1 MRERGERER
10 GEKMEK
16 SLRGVPTYIIL
27 CMLACYEA
35 RLPRVTH
42 THINHDSRPLNG
54 GKGAVVHQRL
64 NVPRGGA
71 EEVSMTS

>member
-1 MRERGERER
+1 
-10 GEKMEK
+10 
-16 SLRGVPTYIIL
+16 
-27 CMLACYEA
+27 MLACYEA

-42 THINHDSRPLNG
+42 TYINHDSRPLNS

-64 NVPRGGA
+64 NVPGGRA